1 MKNFPSIK
9 KNDDFRIVKQTGR
22 KKTAGSLIMYV
33 RENGTDTSRI
43 GITISHRE
51 GNSVVRHTFVRR
63 MREIF
68 RFYNNATVPGNDI
81 VIIARNQAGSASFDS
96 LKEDYR
102 RLLSYHNLYE
112 ESQQGR

>member
-9 KNDDFRIVKQTGR
+9 KNSDFIAVRKAGKGR
-22 KKTAGSLIMYV
+22 TRGCISVYQK
-33 RENGTDTSRI
+33 ENGTDSDRI

-68 RFYNNATVPGNDI
+68 RDYEKNHDSETAGKDI
-81 VIIARNQAGSASFDS
+81 VVVARNGAGNAS
-96 LKEDYR
+96 
-102 RLLSYHNLYE
+102 YE
-112 ESQQGR
+112 ELKALFLTGLK

>member
-9 KNDDFRIVKQTGR
+9 KNDDFRAVRNLGRSKAAGNLVMIVR
-22 KKTAGSLIMYV
+22 D
-33 RENGTDTSRI
+33 NGTEASRI

-68 RFYNNATVPGNDI
+68 RFYNSQTVQGKDI
-81 VIIARNQAGSASFDS
+81 VIIARNRAGSASFDE
-96 LKEDYR
+96 LKSDYGK
-102 RLLSYHNLYE
+102 LLSYHKLYE
-112 ESQQGR
+112 ES

>member
-9 KNDDFRIVKQTGR
+9 KNSDFIAVRKAGKGRTRGCISVYVKD
-22 KKTAGSLIMYV
+22 
-33 RENGTDTSRI
+33 NGTDSDRI

-68 RFYNNATVPGNDI
+68 REYEKGASSYAEGESSQKAGRDI
-81 VIIARNQAGSASFDS
+81 VVVARNGAGNAS
-96 LKEDYR
+96 
-102 RLLSYHNLYE
+102 YE
-112 ESQQGR
+112 ELKALFLTGLK